1 MAAADGQFTQIRL
14 HHSHLIEDKQLATL
28 VEI

>member
-14 HHSHLIEDKQLATL
+14 DNSYLIEDKQLTTL